1 MKARVK
7 FRTVIY
13 SVSYL
18 KGDAQ
23 TAKSSAQTVGEG
35 EVELLH
41 DEPPT
46 GALVQIIDPLDPNR
60 ILTIAS
66 DAIEIFN
73 EARGIWQRVKAW
85 WQSVK
90 KWWHD
95 TFKKR
100 P

>member
-1 MKARVK
+1 MV
-7 FRTVIY
+7 Y

-18 KGDAQ
+18 QGSEA
-23 TAKSSAQTVGEG
+23 TAKSTAQTVDEG
-35 EVELLH
+35 EVALLH
-41 DEPPT
+41 DELPT

-60 ILTIAS
+60 ILTIAT

-100 P
+100 A